1 MKIELIKETK
11 LRASLIENDLI
22 TKSIE
27 FKGKVTDGYF
37 SLKKKFL
44 LIPIPA
50 LLVHRERQTI
60 IGNNEKGNLIL
71 TRGYKNGAWFLVMA
85 ADYGGISSYE
95 FEKEKN

>member
-11 LRASLIENDLI
+11 LRVSLIENDLI